1 MSLYSENFVL
11 KYTKLSIK
19 LQVTI
24 VAKELDS
31 HAAVSILGAVLQEDY
46 EYVKRMKEKFNF
58 QVTILRDNIE
68 TVL

>member
-11 KYTKLSIK
+11 KYRKLNTAI
-19 LQVTI
+19 TI